1 MNVVLLYG
9 GRSGEHEISI
19 ISCTSVARNISD
31 KHNVHL
37 ISIDKDGK
45 WYLEDDSLFEE
56 IKKNKD
62 AKLSIHPDDAK
73 RVSIIPGGGKDG
85 ALVCGGK
92 AIPCDVAFPVLHGTY
107 GEDGTI
113 QGLFEMADI
122 PFVGCGVLSS
132 SSTMDKDTTKI
143 LWKNAGLP
151 VVPSIC
157 ITRAD
162 VNDSKRYDE
171 KIKKAIDTLHFPLFV
186 KPCAAGSSDGASKA
200 ENEKELS
207 YALMEAFEWDNK
219 VLIEKA
225 IPAREV
231 ECSVM
236 GNSITFDSA
245 NEDTLIKS
253 YGPGE
258 IVPRHTFYDYDAKY
272 NDPDGADL
280 VIPAK
285 LDQDKLSYIKE
296 TAKKAYMA
304 VGASGLSR
312 VDFFIDR
319 ETGDIYLNEINTM
332 PGFTSISMFPKLCGS
347 EGIDFTSL
355 TEILF
360 NEATAQ
366 YQASQKL
373 RTSRTN

>member
-1 MNVVLLYG
+1 MDVVLIYG

-19 ISCTSVARNISD
+19 ISCSSVARNISD

-37 ISIDKDGK
+37 ISISKDGK
-45 WYLEDDSLFEE
+45 WYKEDDSLLDE

-62 AKLSIHPDDAK
+62 ARLSVHADESK
-73 RVSIIPGGGKDG
+73 RISIGPGGGKNG
-85 ALVCGGK
+85 AFVCGGK
-92 AIPCDVAFPVLHGTY
+92 AIPCDIAFPVLHGTY

-113 QGLFEMADI
+113 QGLFEMADV
-122 PFVGCGVLSS
+122 PFVGCGVLAS

-162 VNDSKRYDE
+162 VNDSRRYDE
-171 KIKKAIDTLHFPLFV
+171 KIKEAIEKLHFPLFV
-186 KPCAAGSSDGASKA
+186 KPCSAGSSDGASKA
-200 ENEKELS
+200 TNEKELS
-207 YALMEAFEWDNK
+207 FALMEAFEWDNK

-245 NEDTLIKS
+245 LEDTLIKS

-285 LDQDKLSYIKE
+285 LEADKISYIKE

-319 ETGDIYLNEINTM
+319 ETGDIYINEINTM

-360 NEATAQ
+360 NEAIAQ
-366 YQASQKL
+366 YDASQKL

>member
-1 MNVVLLYG
+1 M
-9 GRSGEHEISI
+9 
-19 ISCTSVARNISD
+19 
-31 KHNVHL
+31 
-37 ISIDKDGK
+37 
-45 WYLEDDSLFEE
+45 
-56 IKKNKD
+56 
-62 AKLSIHPDDAK
+62 
-73 RVSIIPGGGKDG
+73 
-85 ALVCGGK
+85 
-92 AIPCDVAFPVLHGTY
+92 
-107 GEDGTI
+107 
-113 QGLFEMADI
+113 
-122 PFVGCGVLSS
+122 
-132 SSTMDKDTTKI
+132 
-143 LWKNAGLP
+143 
-151 VVPSIC
+151 
-157 ITRAD
+157 
-162 VNDSKRYDE
+162 
-171 KIKKAIDTLHFPLFV
+171 
-186 KPCAAGSSDGASKA
+186 
-200 ENEKELS
+200 
-207 YALMEAFEWDNK
+207 
-219 VLIEKA
+219 
-225 IPAREV
+225 
-231 ECSVM
+231 
-236 GNSITFDSA
+236 
-245 NEDTLIKS
+245 IKS